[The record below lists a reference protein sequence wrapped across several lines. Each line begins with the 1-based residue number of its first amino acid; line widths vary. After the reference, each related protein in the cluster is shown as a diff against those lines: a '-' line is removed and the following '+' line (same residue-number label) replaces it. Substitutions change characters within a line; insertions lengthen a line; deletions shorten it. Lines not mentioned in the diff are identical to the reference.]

1 MNDIPQA
8 CIARSPVTRRRD
20 GKVGVGI
27 VGAGIVSGGY
37 LEFFSQNARTEL
49 CAVAEINS
57 AVRDS
62 VAKSYAPRLLT
73 DDFECLIKS
82 KQVDLVVV
90 CTPHDLHYPV
100 VMAALGS
107 GKHVLCEKS
116 LAKSVRESDEMLD
129 AAYAN
134 GARLFAS
141 HNMRFGAR
149 IITLKEIIE
158 NGSLGRPFL
167 AEFSYLGN
175 EVARMSDLDNWKC
188 DLKRAGGGVLLD
200 GGCHMTDVL
209 NACFGRATTVQALG
223 GRLVVA
229 APNKGEDNA
238 VVLIEYDSGVLAQL
252 TASFTVSNVGGP
264 GLILGM
270 NVFGTGGSVFSTYN
284 SHGLQEYMEVYRVE
298 GKELIDL
305 SKVAVPDKN
314 QHFLD
319 CLLTGRE
326 PLVTA
331 LDARNAVAVVEAA
344 YESMR
349 TGRRVE
355 VDWRNAPAGSVHA

>member
-1 MNDIPQA
+1 MNDFSQA
-8 CIARSPVTRRRD
+8 CVPGPPGIRRHD
-20 GKVGVGI
+20 GKIGVGI
-27 VGAGIVSGGY
+27 VGAGAVAAGY
-37 LEFFSQNARTEL
+37 IEFFQQHPHTEL
-49 CAVAEINS
+49 CAVAEVNP
-57 AVRDS
+57 ATRDS
-62 VAKSYAPRLLT
+62 IAQRYAPRLLT
-73 DDFECLIKS
+73 ADYEGLIES
-82 KQVDLVVV
+82 EEVDLVVV
-90 CTPHDLHYPV
+90 CMPHDLHCPV

-107 GKHVLCEKS
+107 GKHVLCEKP
-116 LAKSVRESDEMLD
+116 LAVSVRESDEMLN
-129 AAYAN
+129 AAYRN
-134 GARLFAS
+134 GARLFVS

-149 IITLKEIIE
+149 VIKLKEIIE

-167 AEFSYLGN
+167 AAFSYLGN
-175 EVARMSDLDNWKC
+175 EVARMSDPANWKC

-209 NACFGRATTVQALG
+209 NACFGRAKTVQALG
-223 GRLVVA
+223 GRLVVDV
-229 APNKGEDNA
+229 PSKGEDN
-238 VVLIEYDSGVLAQL
+238 VGVLIEYDSGVLAQL
-252 TASFTVSNVGGP
+252 TASFTVCNVGGP

-270 NVFGTGGSVFSTYN
+270 NVFGTDGSVFSTYN
-284 SHGLQEYMEVYRVE
+284 SHGLQEHMDLYRVE
-298 GKELIDL
+298 GKERLDL

-355 VDWRNAPAGSVHA
+355 VDWRNAPAGSDHA